1 MMQRDRWVSGVA
13 FLMIS
18 LSMLVAPALAGTM
31 SVTWDPVESA
41 TGYRAYYGTST
52 GQYSYS
58 INVGNTTY
66 ATLQGLNDCTTYY
79 VAVKAY
85 NTGGESVDFSDEL
98 TGWSRPEINSSS
110 PGSVQQGEQF
120 TMTIHGAN
128 FLDDAVLSNISASIP
143 EDEQGNP
150 LFHIESTNV
159 VSCSRM
165 EALVTVETQTR
176 GFRAMEVGQLP
187 LAFEILNP
195 GGVYGSGN
203 TTLDI
208 QFNSIRADIN
218 QSNSQ
223 TEDRVD
229 GGDLAWLAYAM
240 ASNEGSVRYN
250 PDADLNGD
258 GMVDGEDLALMAPN
272 FGRCWSSAG
281 WTEDTCQ

>member
-58 INVGNTTY
+58 INVGNTTN

-150 LFHIESTNV
+150 LFHIESANV

-223 TEDRVD
+223 TEERVD

-240 ASNEGSVRYN
+240 YDIEGGDRYN

-258 GMVDGEDLALMAPN
+258 GVVDGDDLSLMASN
-272 FGRCWSSAG
+272 FGLCWSSAG